1 MKILI
6 TGAAGLLGTDTVKCL
21 HHAGHDLLKVRQH
34 EAPGFLALDFMNPES
49 FDIIRNMEWDA
60 MVHTAAWKEPDR
72 CEADPEAAFAMNH
85 IATRRLA
92 ECCAARNAQMLFI
105 STDYVFNGKNPPYTE
120 NDLPDPLN
128 VYGKSKL
135 AGEKAVLEILP
146 ESGIVLRVP
155 FLFGSSAGM
164 ERCPLLKTTWNALH
178 ADSPWRMDDLAIR
191 YPTDTRQVAK
201 AILFLLERHAGGI
214 YHYSGQDAMTRYT
227 ICRMMAKMIHRDMT
241 WIRRSVERIPT
252 EAVRPEKSH
261 LSCSRIFDEGFEL
274 PPSFEQSLREMLEDL
289 KLLPEN

>member
-1 MKILI
+1 MPIYSTSVNRSGQPVLSSIHDIKNEFGGEVDLI
-6 TGAAGLLGTDTVKCL
+6 VDGGASVS
-21 HHAGHDLLKVRQH
+21 
-34 EAPGFLALDFMNPES
+34 PGALP
-49 FDIIRNMEWDA
+49 
-60 MVHTAAWKEPDR
+60 
-72 CEADPEAAFAMNH
+72 
-85 IATRRLA
+85 
-92 ECCAARNAQMLFI
+92 
-105 STDYVFNGKNPPYTE
+105 STLV
-120 NDLPDPLN
+120 
-128 VYGKSKL
+128 
-135 AGEKAVLEILP
+135 EILP

-241 WIRRSVERIPT
+241 WIRSSVERIPT
-252 EAVRPEKSH
+252 EAVRPENSH